1 MTSATQYATMEPSMM
16 EKNDFSDP
24 NQREIHSASPSS
36 SDKEGRNEREGLT
49 WTDDEERKIRRKLD
63 FRVVPLVTLLY
74 LLCFLD
80 RANVGQYASKLHCQ
94 RQTLTFSQETL
105 VFKAWAPNWTCQ
117 VSGSTGH

>member
-1 MTSATQYATMEPSMM
+1 MTSATQYANMEPSLM
-16 EKNDFSDP
+16 EKKDFSDP

-36 SDKEGRNEREGLT
+36 SDKEERSEREGLT

-80 RANVGQYASKLHCQ
+80 RANVGMHASTPHCRGQ
-94 RQTLTFSQETL
+94 QLTLS
-105 VFKAWAPNWTCQ
+105 
-117 VSGSTGH
+117 

>member
-1 MTSATQYATMEPSMM
+1 MTSATQYATMEPALM
-16 EKNDFSDP
+16 EKNFSDP
-24 NQREIHSASPSS
+24 DQREIHSASPSS

-80 RANVGQYASKLHCQ
+80 RANVGQYASTLN
-94 RQTLTFSQETL
+94 RRGQTLTPSQEML
-105 VFKAWAPNWTCQ
+105 VSKAWAPNWTCQ